1 MNRKAN
7 NLFKIDKKEQAPV
20 MTEGSSIANENY
32 FKASGGAKKMVR
44 CNSRA
49 SIGSHQS
56 SVQSSR
62 GDVIDICDEEL
73 ENEI

>member
-1 MNRKAN
+1 M
-7 NLFKIDKKEQAPV
+7 APV

-32 FKASGGAKKMVR
+32 FKGGKKNVR

-49 SIGSHQS
+49 SIGSHHS

-62 GDVIDICDEEL
+62 GDVIEICDEEL
-73 ENEI
+73 DNEI